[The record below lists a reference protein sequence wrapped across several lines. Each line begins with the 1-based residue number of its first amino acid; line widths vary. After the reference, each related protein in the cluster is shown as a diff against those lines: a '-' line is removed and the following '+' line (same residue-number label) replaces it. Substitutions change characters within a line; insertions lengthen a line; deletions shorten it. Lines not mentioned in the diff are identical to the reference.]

1 MGAFGGF
8 LGGIGQGVQNQQQ
21 ADGIGAGGQ
30 KQQQGSGSGNGLSS
44 MFGGQWGILPIIKNA
59 IGGGGGGGA
68 ANKAPAPTPSPST
81 TIPNPNPGQQQ
92 HGFNGLVPM
101 MKGYYAA
108 HQAKVQDATAAPHIS
123 SLQDPTIT
131 PEQQAYHLSNLQ
143 SIYAGRP
150 EMLKQYG
157 ISPPGAVPISLGQP
171 QGTPNSY
178 TPTAQ
183 PVNLGQDRSR
193 TSMTVTSPGAG
204 IDGVATNQ

>member
-8 LGGIGQGVQNQQQ
+8 LSGIGQGVQNQQQ

-30 KQQQGSGSGNGLSS
+30 KQ
-44 MFGGQWGILPIIKNA
+44 P
-59 IGGGGGGGA
+59 GGGGSSWGGLIPMITGKKPA
-68 ANKAPAPTPSPST
+68 AAPTSTTPAPVANTGT
-81 TIPNPNPGQQQ
+81 TIPNPQPGQQQ

-108 HQAKVQDATAAPHIS
+108 HQAKVQDAAAAPHID
-123 SLQDPTIT
+123 SLNDPSVT

-157 ISPPGAVPISLGQP
+157 IQ
-171 QGTPNSY
+171 
-178 TPTAQ
+178 
-183 PVNLGQDRSR
+183 
-193 TSMTVTSPGAG
+193 SPGIAPANVPSMSG
-204 IDGVATNQ
+204 GNQ

>member
-8 LGGIGQGVQNQQQ
+8 LSGIGQGVQNQQQ

-30 KQQQGSGSGNGLSS
+30 KQGSPSWGGLLP
-44 MFGGQWGILPIIKNA
+44 MMTGQKPTQT
-59 IGGGGGGGA
+59 A
-68 ANKAPAPTPSPST
+68 ASTTPAPVANTGT
-81 TIPNPNPGQQQ
+81 TIPNPAPGQQQ

-108 HQAKVQDATAAPHIS
+108 HQARVQDSAAQPHID
-123 SLQDPTIT
+123 SLNDPALT

-157 ISPPGAVPISLGQP
+157 ISPPGAIPISLGRP
-171 QGTPNSY
+171 QGPPNSF

-183 PVNLGQDRSR
+183 PVNLGQDRST
-193 TSMTVTSPGAG
+193 TSMTVTSPYASG
-204 IDGVATNQ
+204 IDGVATNR

>member
-8 LGGIGQGVQNQQQ
+8 LSGIGQGVQNQQQ

-30 KQQQGSGSGNGLSS
+30 KQQGT
-44 MFGGQWGILPIIKNA
+44 GGQKGATWGGLLPMMTGQKPQQP
-59 IGGGGGGGA
+59 A
-68 ANKAPAPTPSPST
+68 AAPAATPAPTA
-81 TIPNPNPGQQQ
+81 TIPNPAPGQQQ

-108 HQAKVQDATAAPHIS
+108 HQAKVQDAAAAPHIS
-123 SLQDPTIT
+123 SLNDPALT

-157 ISPPGAVPISLGQP
+157 ISAPGAVPISLGQP
-171 QGTPNSY
+171 QGPPNSY
-178 TPTAQ
+178 TPTAK
-183 PVNLGQDRSR
+183 PVNLGQDRSN
-193 TSMTVTSPGAG
+193 TSMTVTSPYATG
-204 IDGVATNQ
+204 INGVATSQ